1 MTGIMPRREEA
12 LLETGGGASAAPS
25 IDCGGML
32 PPNPT
37 HKLAMAPRVKRFIL
51 VVFVFV
57 LAIFLVAR
65 FSDSLQGTDFPDFYC
80 AARMLADGHGHQLYD
95 ADAQRQYQARYA
107 GRVGTLYI
115 HPPFEAVIYLAV
127 SWLPLERA
135 YLLWSLLNLAFLAVG
150 LRRLT
155 KDALRSWD
163 WSILLAASLTFVPLL
178 LCLIQGQ
185 DSLLL
190 LLLVVLGFTDLR
202 REKIFATGCWL
213 GLGLFKFQIVLPL
226 VLVLLLTQGRSA
238 RSGLAK
244 GFSLVALTLAGL
256 SAAISGWSVFTAYPE
271 FLLHLQAQRFAG
283 IVPQAMANFRG
294 LTYFVVRSD
303 RTSWA
308 VAAVAILC
316 TATLVRTLTVWN
328 QAQVASHPSSTDA
341 SREEFDL
348 AFSNTVLFALLVS
361 YHLNPHD
368 LSLLLLPIA
377 VLLHRML
384 ARPPVSR
391 EGKWITV
398 GLLAILF
405 LPPLHLWTLRTG
417 DYALVGLP
425 VLGMFLT
432 SAFLPRHSHTR
443 E

>member
-1 MTGIMPRREEA
+1 LVGTGC
-12 LLETGGGASAAPS
+12 GAYSAPS

-32 PPNPT
+32 PPHPT
-37 HKLAMAPRVKRFIL
+37 SKLAMAPRVKRFVL

-57 LAIFLVAR
+57 LAIFLGAR

-80 AARMLADGHGHQLYD
+80 AARMLAEGHGHQLYD
-95 ADAQRQYQARYA
+95 ADVQRQYQARYT

-115 HPPFEAVIYLAV
+115 HPPFEAVLYLAV
-127 SWLPLERA
+127 AWLPLERA
-135 YLLWSLLNLAFLAVG
+135 YLVWSLLSLAFLAAG
-150 LRRLT
+150 LRLLT
-155 KDALRSWD
+155 KDALQSWD
-163 WSILLAASLTFVPLL
+163 WSVLLAASLTFVPVL
-178 LCLIQGQ
+178 LCLLQGQ

-190 LLLVVLGFTDLR
+190 LLLIALGFRDLR
-202 REKIFATGCWL
+202 RGKPFAAGCWL

-226 VLVLLLTQGRSA
+226 VLVLLLTQSRSA
-238 RSGLAK
+238 RSEVAK

-256 SAAISGWSVFTAYPE
+256 SATISGWSVFTAYPE
-271 FLLHLQAQRFAG
+271 FLLHLQAQPFAG
-283 IVPQAMANFRG
+283 IIPQAMANFRG
-294 LTYFVVRSD
+294 LTYFFFGSGQ
-303 RTSWA
+303 TSWA

-316 TATLVRTLTVWN
+316 TAALIRTLTGWN
-328 QAQVASHPSSTDA
+328 HAHAASHPSSADA

-348 AFSNTVLFALLVS
+348 AFANTVLFALLVS

-368 LSLLLLPIA
+368 LTLLLLPIA

-384 ARPPVSR
+384 ARTPVSPV
-391 EGKWITV
+391 GKWIIA

-417 DYALVGLP
+417 DYGLVGLP

-432 SAFLPRHSHTR
+432 SASLLRHRHVR